1 MIGSNLISPPNC
13 IGSLSGDRSGLLSP
27 RVISSTVG
35 SSPTRCTRARQLV
48 ADTTRLLSEQEKSS
62 PWVRIPPSAPNNKKM
77 SITSNTVR
85 RLLRI
90 ERVLRQRYGI
100 RRTDMQMYYCRMKD
114 GSLSVLMYIFSREG
128 YKMIQVNT
136 TRPRLGEFLSKL
148 RLHAVQ
154 SI

>member
-1 MIGSNLISPPNC
+1 
-13 IGSLSGDRSGLLSP
+13 
-27 RVISSTVG
+27 
-35 SSPTRCTRARQLV
+35 
-48 ADTTRLLSEQEKSS
+48 
-62 PWVRIPPSAPNNKKM
+62 M